1 MEQESKIFEIME
13 NETTNIR
20 KMKKQELIKYGENFG
35 YTFKKKYNRNLLIE
49 QLIPIHRKMVLNKK
63 ILLEKEEC
71 PICITILNQMNFIIT
86 DCGHAFCRECIF
98 KYVTTDQEICPI
110 CRAKYT
116 YDDLIKPFSAK
127 EVELLLF
134 MISKKKEEEQQEE
147 EDEEEEQYYDHQ
159 SYISILHQNM
169 NNHVHNNKKIYRIIY
184 YFLNCFLFW
193 KSIEFLYYCIIED
206 ESIRYYSNSTLE

>member
-1 MEQESKIFEIME
+1 MDNDIMEQQMKILEIME
-13 NETTNIR
+13 NEKTNIR
-20 KMKKQELIKYGENFG
+20 DMKKQELIKYSQHFG

-49 QLIPIHRKMVLNKK
+49 QLLPIHRKMVLNKK

-71 PICITILNQMNFIIT
+71 PICLTNLNQMNFIIT
-86 DCGHAFCRECIF
+86 ECAHAFCRECIF

-134 MISKKKEEEQQEE
+134 IASKKDEEEQQEH
-147 EDEEEEQYYDHQ
+147 EDDVENH
-159 SYISILHQNM
+159 SYISHLRENI
-169 NNHVHNNKKIYRIIY
+169 NNGKIYNIFY
-184 YFLNCFLFW
+184 YCLNCFLLW
-193 KSIEFLYYCIIED
+193 KSMEFLYLSVVED
-206 ESIRYYSNSTLE
+206 KYVKYYSNSTLD